1 MILPIQQRVHDTVR
15 AAVQQQ
21 FGLTEVP
28 PFAIE
33 TPPNRALGDLA
44 VTVAF
49 QLARTLRKAPRAIA
63 QDLATAIGTIPGVER
78 IVPTPNGYLNLY
90 LERPAFV
97 VARMTNAA
105 PQPSG
110 RVGKNDRRA
119 HGHQSQQSR
128 ARRPP
133 AQRHARRHA
142 GAGAPVLRHA
152 CGSAELH
159 RRHGRS
165 GRRRHRRASR
175 NSSRSR
181 STMSGTSQRRRGSTT
196 TAGTCTRGSPNGTR
210 PTRAGS
216 TFERGRCTSSSTAAT
231 TRRTWAHSSSIGS
244 CTRI

>member
-28 PFAIE
+28 AFAIE

-78 IVPTPNGYLNLY
+78 IVADA
-90 LERPAFV
+90 ERVPESLSRTSGICRRADDDCPA
-97 VARMTNAA
+97 AA
-105 PQPSG
+105 VRPI
-110 RVGKNDRRA
+110 GKNDRRA
-119 HGHQSQQSR
+119 HGHQSQQGR

-152 CGSAELH
+152 CRSAELH

-165 GRRRHRRASR
+165 SRRRHRRLQGAR
-175 NSSRSR
+175 AEVD
-181 STMSGTSQRRRGSTT
+181 RRCQ
-196 TAGTCTRGSPNGTR
+196 AH
-210 PTRAGS
+210 
-216 TFERGRCTSSSTAAT
+216 
-231 TRRTWAHSSSIGS
+231 RRDDQV
-244 CTRI
+244 